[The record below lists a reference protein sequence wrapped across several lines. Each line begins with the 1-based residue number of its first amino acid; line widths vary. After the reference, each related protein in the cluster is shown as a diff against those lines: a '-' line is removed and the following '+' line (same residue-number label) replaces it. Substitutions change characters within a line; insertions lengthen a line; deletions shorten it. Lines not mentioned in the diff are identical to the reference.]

1 MRETRV
7 AAPLQPWLTVATYNI
22 HDAIGADGEFAPERI
37 AAVIAELNADV
48 IALQEIGSHVAAT
61 DVLAYLHDATGY
73 IAVAGP
79 TRLRSTGEYGNCLL
93 TRYPAQETTRI
104 DLTFRQREA
113 RGALAR
119 LISACARPNAVPRFS
134 SSCAFWRRRHPF
146 PRCSWAT

>member
-22 HDAIGADGEFAPERI
+22 HDAVGADGEFAPERI

-119 LISACARPNAVPRFS
+119 LISACARPNAVHRFN
-134 SSCAFWRRRHPF
+134 SSCAFWRRRHRF